1 MPAYPNPEPMS
12 RLGREARRTL
22 TRAAVRTLISAVL
35 ATALVVPATLPAT
48 ASTEVLNSAA
58 TATATG
64 SGTITGKVTLD
75 DGRPLAGGFVWAWDW
90 GMDAPMSTTTAADGS
105 YRITGLMA
113 DKYTLQFEPGD
124 GADQIDAVPEFWK
137 DAYFQSKATY
147 FTMASGQAR
156 TGMNA
161 QLARGSTVS
170 GRVIGPDGQPP
181 AMVDVNLVALDGETV
196 DLDNSVGELA
206 ADGTYTIRRIPAGT
220 WTLQFWGTGAA
231 GEGYVTEY
239 WGNRPYRSQATFL
252 TFTPGSVRKNMNAE
266 LIKGGSMSGR
276 VTGPD
281 RLPVA
286 GATVHLESFQTAA
299 TGVKNNEAW
308 LSGTTDANGEYSIMA
323 VPPGLW
329 VLYFY
334 APEGSKLK
342 DEWWSERP
350 WGNGD
355 PIQVLPQAAVTQRNA
370 TLSSATPSRTWGA
383 VSRIAGPDRYA
394 TAARISASQF
404 APGVATAYIA
414 SGTSFPDALAA
425 APVAAAARGPVLL
438 TPTDSL
444 PSVVAAE
451 LRRLQPRNI
460 VVLGGGIRASVVT
473 KLASFTSGR
482 VTRIAGSNRY
492 ATSAA
497 LSKSRFSPGVPVV
510 YLVSGTSFPD
520 GLAAAPQAALGGAPI
535 LLVERNRID
544 PSVIAELKRLRPEVV
559 KIIGGGT
566 VSPETHAQ
574 IDALALSYSIRFY
587 GRDRYETS
595 AIMSAWFEPGVSVA
609 YVTSGE
615 NFPDALAAGPV
626 AGLTSGPVLL
636 TRRDTLP
643 QSVADELRR
652 LRPER
657 IVVLGSPGAV
667 STAVE
672 AKLRSLS
679 K

>member
-1 MPAYPNPEPMS
+1 
-12 RLGREARRTL
+12 
-22 TRAAVRTLISAVL
+22 VRAVL
-35 ATALVVPATLPAT
+35 RLLTVGVLSVALAAFA
-48 ASTEVLNSAA
+48 ASPVAIA
-58 TATATG
+58 VGTG
-64 SGTITGKVTLD
+64 SITGRVTQSN
-75 DGRPLAGGFVWAWDW
+75 GQPVAGGIVRAWGW
-90 GMDAPMSTTTAADGS
+90 GSSAPGAARTAADGS
-105 YRITGLMA
+105 YLITGLAA
-113 DKYTLQFEPGD
+113 DKYTLEFVPNELT
-124 GADQIDAVPEFWK
+124 DQVGLVPEYWK
-137 DAYFQSKATY
+137 DTAFQWKATY
-147 FTMASGQAR
+147 FTLASGEAR

-161 QLARGSTVS
+161 QLAIGSTIS
-170 GRVIGPDGQPP
+170 GRVVGPDGNP
-181 AMVDVNLVALDGETV
+181 VTEGDVEVLTREGWTLDRDNLVGNVAV
-196 DLDNSVGELA
+196 
-206 ADGTYTIRRIPAGT
+206 DGTYSISAVPAGT
-220 WTLQFWGTGAA
+220 WTLQFRGRSATGTP
-231 GEGYVTEY
+231 YVTEF
-239 WGNRPYRSQATFL
+239 WGDRAYLSQATYL
-252 TFTPGSVRKNMNAE
+252 TFTPGSVRTSVNAA
-266 LIKGGSMSGR
+266 LSTGATVSGR
-276 VTGPD
+276 VTGPGGV
-281 RLPVA
+281 PVSDA
-286 GATVHLESFQTAA
+286 AVRLESSPSAA
-299 TGVKNNEAW
+299 TGVKSQEGYLGAQTAAD
-308 LSGTTDANGEYSIMA
+308 GTYAVEG

-329 VLYFY
+329 MLYVGTS
-334 APEGSKLK
+334 PESGLK
-342 DEWWSERP
+342 DEWWSDRP
-350 WGNGD
+350 YASGD
-355 PIQVLPQAAVTQRNA
+355 PVQVLAKASVTQKNFQL
-370 TLSSATPSRTWGA
+370 TTSTPTPVWGT

-414 SGTSFPDALAA
+414 SGTTFPDALAA

-438 TPTDSL
+438 SPTGSL
-444 PSVVAAE
+444 PNVVADE
-451 LRRLQPRNI
+451 LRRLKPRNI
-460 VVLGGGIRASVVT
+460 VVLGGGISSTVAT

-497 LSKSRFSPGVPVV
+497 LSKSRFAPGVPVA

-520 GLAAAPQAALGGAPI
+520 GLAAAPQAALGGGPI

-544 PSVIAELKRLRPEVV
+544 PAVIAELKRLRPEDVR
-559 KIIGGGT
+559 IIGGGT

-574 IDALALSYSIRFY
+574 IDALTVSHSSIRFY